1 VPPQAGSGVSQRLA
15 LKQVENIFQ
24 KSPKTSCKADCS
36 GANCKIDIAQNTLKN
51 KAYGYG
57 PVDE

>member
-1 VPPQAGSGVSQRLA
+1 V

-24 KSPKTSCKADCS
+24 KSQKTSCKADCS
-36 GANCKIDIAQNTLKN
+36 GANYKIDIAQNTLKN

-57 PVDE
+57 PVVE